1 MNSSISGPN
10 SDASPF
16 GAAMKAAAKKL
27 VACQVE
33 NNPIREIIHE
43 EGRNLSPSQVAREML

>member
-16 GAAMKAAAKKL
+16 GAAMKAAAKKV

-33 NNPIREIIHE
+33 NNPIREIIHD